1 MARTEIKVVLKAES
15 ALSLLRSRSSNQFA
29 QTLDYL
35 PGSAVRGA
43 FAEIFLNKRGV
54 DDADFQRIFVDE
66 AVWFNDFLPSYSD
79 NAMLLAPATAA
90 ACKRHGADHKESVC
104 DGLLEAIVP
113 RPQTMLEE
121 KPKCP
126 VCKEPLKK
134 LDGGYFESEV
144 SRVFLKLPK
153 QLRMHVGISRATG
166 SALHSLLFSYETLM
180 TEKPKGKEHKPG
192 NEDEAPAQPL
202 KFVGTLSANDK
213 SALDALA
220 QVVTDRE
227 HLSVGHARTRGLGEL
242 SIEKRTPPEP
252 KGDLATRCEA
262 FNKAVKAK
270 GGDSGLFYFAI
281 TLNSHLALRDRLGRP
296 VLENLHADHFGL
308 HADQLK
314 LAVSF
319 LSAAVVPGWNA
330 ALGLPKPDTHA
341 ISRGSVVVFSLPK
354 AAVTEQLMNR
364 LVELESEGVGER
376 RAEGFGSLTVCHP
389 IHYKLAAE

>member
-15 ALSLLRSRSSNQFA
+15 ALSLLRSRTGNQFA

-79 NAMLLAPATAA
+79 NAMLLAPATMSV
-90 ACKRHGADHKESVC
+90 CKRFGTEHPESVR
-104 DGLLEAIVP
+104 DRLLEAITGRSLP
-113 RPQTMLEE
+113 EE
-121 KPKCP
+121 KKCP
-126 VCKEPLKK
+126 RCTDEPLKR
-134 LDGGYFESEV
+134 LDGKYFEAED
-144 SRVFLKLPK
+144 SRSFPKLPK

-242 SIEKRTPPEP
+242 SIETRTPLEP

-262 FNKAVKAK
+262 FNKAVQAK
-270 GGDSGLFYFAI
+270 GGDAGMFYFAI

-330 ALGLPKPDTHA
+330 ALGLPKADTHA